1 LGGFSDNAK
10 ERIRERIDMV
20 ALVSEYVQLKRRGPD
35 DFWGCCP
42 FHDEKSPSFHIRP
55 ERGVYKC
62 FGCGKGGDVFRFV
75 EETEGLTFREALER
89 LASRAGVEVAAASP
103 QERERRA
110 QREAWFRTSALAAE
124 FFEATLWSDS
134 PAGEIGRKT
143 LQDRGITEETARAFG
158 IGVAPDGWDAL
169 LREAHNRNLPIQAL
183 LDLGLLR
190 QKGMG
195 AKPYDFFRNRLM
207 FPIKDEQGKVRGFG
221 GRTLD
226 GDERKYVNSPEV
238 KGFYE
243 KRQILYGLDR
253 ARKARA
259 KRLVVVEGYMDV
271 VIPHQVGQT
280 EFVAALGT
288 AFTIEQAKLAKRYV
302 DEVVLLFDGDEAGA
316 AATLKALANLVG
328 VEGLSVRVAR
338 LPKGMDPDE
347 AVQENPELL
356 TSALE
361 NAEDLIG
368 FVIAQAMVGYDSATG
383 AGRKRVVE
391 ASIRLLARIP
401 DRIRLFQELGV
412 VAQRFGL
419 PEQVLRDAMSAEKQ
433 SAANSERT
441 RRERSARRGGGQQGG
456 PQGGGYQGGGRTQGG
471 RDGYSNRN
479 QNGGFKKKGFKK
491 DGKKWRKGGDDVPA
505 AGPLRPLGSDRP
517 AALVREEYLLEALMG
532 MPEVATRLL
541 GEGYGPQDFN
551 PGPCQRV
558 AGAIFALA
566 GEGRLQPATVMGLL
580 EEPRAR
586 DLCSRLIGRMDAEN
600 KNYERELSGMA
611 ALRNARLRA
620 RQEEVTRAIRGT
632 QDKETKT
639 RLLAELTRL
648 RAQLQQGP
656 VAAEAH

>member
-1 LGGFSDNAK
+1 
-10 ERIRERIDMV
+10 MV

-55 ERGVYKC
+55 ERGLFKC

-75 EETEGLTFREALER
+75 EEVEGLPFREALER
-89 LASRAGVEVAAASP
+89 LASRAGVELEAQSP
-103 QERERRA
+103 QERERRERR
-110 QREAWFRTSALAAE
+110 QAWFRTSALAAE
-124 FFEATLWSDS
+124 FFETTLWSQT
-134 PAGEIGRKT
+134 PAGEFGRKT
-143 LQDRGITEETARAFG
+143 LTERGISEETARAFG

-169 LREAHNRNLPIQAL
+169 FQAARERNLPLQAL

-190 QKGMG
+190 QKAPGQ
-195 AKPYDFFRNRLM
+195 KPYDFFRNRLM

-238 KGFYE
+238 PGFYE
-243 KRQILYGLDR
+243 KRNILYGLDS

-271 VIPHQVGQT
+271 VIPHQAEFT

-288 AFTIEQAKLAKRYV
+288 AFTVEQAKLAKRYV

-316 AATLKALANLVG
+316 SATLKALANLVG
-328 VEGLSVRVAR
+328 IEGLSVRVAR
-338 LPKGMDPDE
+338 LPAGMDPDE
-347 AVQENPELL
+347 AVRSSPDLL
-356 TSALE
+356 TKALDDS
-361 NAEDLIG
+361 EDLIG
-368 FVIAQAMVGYDSATG
+368 FVIAQAMVGYDSASG
-383 AGRKRVVE
+383 AGRRRVVE

-419 PEQVLRDAMSAEKQ
+419 PEQVLRDAMSSEKQ
-433 SAANSERT
+433 NAAATEQT
-441 RRERSARRGGGQQGG
+441 RRDRAARRSGGGSQGGGQQSGYS
-456 PQGGGYQGGGRTQGG
+456 QGGGQQNGYSQGGGNQGSFQKG
-471 RDGYSNRN
+471 GSFKKK
-479 QNGGFKKKGFKK
+479 GGFKK
-491 DGKKWRKGGDDVPA
+491 DNNKWRKGGDKFRKDEPA

-517 AALVREEYLLEALMG
+517 AAVAREEYLLEALMASG
-532 MPEVATRLL
+532 ETATRL
-541 GEGYGPQDFN
+541 GKEGYGPQDFN

-566 GEGRLQPATVMGLL
+566 AEERLEPATVMGLL

-586 DLCSRLIGRMDAEN
+586 DLCARLIGRMDAEN

-611 ALRNARLRA
+611 ALRTARLRG
-620 RQEEVTRAIRGT
+620 RQEEVGRAIRAT

-639 RLLAELTRL
+639 RLLAELGRL

>member
-1 LGGFSDNAK
+1 MGGFSDNAK

-20 ALVSEYVQLKRRGPD
+20 ALVSEYVHLKRRGPD

-62 FGCGKGGDVFRFV
+62 FGCGKGGDVFRFM
-75 EETEGLTFREALER
+75 EEAEGLTFREALER

-110 QREAWFRTSALAAE
+110 QREAWFRTSALTAE
-124 FFEATLWSDS
+124 FFQNTLWSQT
-134 PAGEIGRKT
+134 PAGELGRKT
-143 LQDRGITEETARAFG
+143 LQERGITEETARAFG
-158 IGVAPDGWDAL
+158 IGVAPEGWDAL

-190 QKGMG
+190 QKGPG

-226 GDERKYVNSPEV
+226 GDERKYVNSPELV
-238 KGFYE
+238 GFYE

-253 ARKARA
+253 ARKARS

-419 PEQVLRDAMSAEKQ
+419 PERVLRDAMAQEQQNVAK
-433 SAANSERT
+433 SERT
-441 RRERSARRGGGQQGG
+441 RRERNARRGGGGGRQQG
-456 PQGGGYQGGGRTQGG
+456 PQGGGRPQGG
-471 RDGYSNRN
+471 REGYSNRN
-479 QNGGFKKKGFKK
+479 QGGGGGFQKKPWKK
-491 DGKKWRKGGDDVPA
+491 DGKKWRKGGADEPA

-566 GEGRLQPATVMGLL
+566 GEGRLEPATVMGLL

-586 DLCSRLIGRMDAEN
+586 DLCARLIGRMDAEN
-600 KNYERELSGMA
+600 KNYERELTGMA
-611 ALRNARLRA
+611 ALREARLRA
-620 RQEEVTRAIRGT
+620 RQEEVSRAIRGT

>member
-1 LGGFSDNAK
+1 
-10 ERIRERIDMV
+10 MV

-75 EETEGLTFREALER
+75 EEVEGLPFREALER
-89 LASRAGVEVAAASP
+89 LASRAGVELEAATP

-124 FFEATLWSDS
+124 FFENTLWSQT

-143 LQDRGITEETARAFG
+143 LEERGITEETARAFG
-158 IGVAPDGWDAL
+158 IGVSPDGWDGL

-190 QKGMG
+190 QKGPG
-195 AKPYDFFRNRLM
+195 SKPYDFFRNRLM

-238 KGFYE
+238 PGFYE
-243 KRQILYGLDR
+243 KRQILYGLDA

-356 TSALE
+356 SQALE
-361 NAEDLIG
+361 SAEDLIG

-383 AGRKRVVE
+383 AGRRRVVE

-419 PEQVLRDAMSAEKQ
+419 PEQVLRDAMSTEKQ
-433 SAANSERT
+433 NVARGEQT
-441 RRERSARRGGGQQGG
+441 RRDRAARRGGGQQGG
-456 PQGGGYQGGGRTQGG
+456 GQQGGFQPQGGGRSQG
-471 RDGYSNRN
+471 RDGYSNSGGGKK
-479 QNGGFKKKGFKK
+479 GGFKKDFKKGSFTKNK
-491 DGKKWRKGGDDVPA
+491 DGKWVKKEVEHA

-517 AALVREEYLLEALMG
+517 AAIVREEYLLEALMG
-532 MPEVATRLL
+532 MPEVATRLV

-566 GEGRLQPATVMGLL
+566 AENRLQAATVMGLL

-586 DLCSRLIGRMDAEN
+586 DLCARLIGRMDAEN

-611 ALRNARLRA
+611 ALRTARLRA
-620 RQEEVTRAIRGT
+620 RQEEVSRTIRAT
-632 QDKETKT
+632 HDKETKT